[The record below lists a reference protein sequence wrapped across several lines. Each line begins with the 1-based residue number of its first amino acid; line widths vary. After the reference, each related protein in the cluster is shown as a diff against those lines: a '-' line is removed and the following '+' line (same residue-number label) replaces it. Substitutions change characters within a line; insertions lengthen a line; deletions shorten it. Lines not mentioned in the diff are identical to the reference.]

1 MLQTIRDGARG
12 WLAWIIIGL
21 IIIPFALWGIQ
32 EYIGDA
38 GEVNVARV
46 EGTDISLRQFQQS
59 YEQQRSRL
67 RAMLGA
73 NANLVEDEKIKKSVL
88 EAMIK
93 NELLRQSTDKL
104 GLRVANAQLAQQIQS
119 MPEFKKD
126 GQFSKELFTQT
137 LRSQGLVPER
147 FEGLLR
153 YSLLNEQLNT
163 GITSTAILTQAEL
176 DEAIRLKNQQ
186 REIGYLILPW
196 AGFKKDVVVD
206 DAAIAQYYE
215 KNKDRF
221 INPEQASIQYLEL
234 SAQDIAVQIKPD
246 EQELRKLYDEQR
258 ANFAVEEQR
267 RASHML
273 LAVDKAATEAAVAA
287 AKAKAESA
295 LQRLRG
301 GEDFAKVA
309 QELSQDAATAKQGG
323 DLGLFGKGV
332 MDKAFEDSAFALKV
346 GELSGIVKSGF
357 GFHIIK
363 VTEIKPAH
371 VKSFEEARAEL
382 DNEYRQRKA
391 EQQFFEKAETM
402 ANLVY
407 ENPDTLEIA
416 AKELGLPIK
425 TSEFF
430 TRKGG
435 SGIAAEP
442 KVINAAFSDEVLAR
456 GYNSEPIEIAANHRV
471 VIRIKEHK
479 PASPRS
485 LAEAKQDI
493 AEQLRTEAAQQKA
506 RRVGDD
512 IRKRLTAGEDPQ
524 VLAKQYQVKWEKPGP
539 LMRDAGVA
547 PPAIV
552 QAAFRL
558 ERPGKA
564 AEAKHPITGGVALD
578 SGDYAVV
585 ALYSVRDGSPA
596 AMEAAERLAL
606 QRQLQRTRAEHEY
619 QRFVDELRR
628 DAKVVVQQDKL

>member
-1 MLQTIRDGARG
+1 MLQTIRDGARV

-234 SAQDIAVQIKPD
+234 SAQDIAAQIKPD

-267 RASHML
+267 RASHIL

-301 GEDFAKVA
+301 GEDFAKGA

-435 SGIAAEP
+435 SGI
-442 KVINAAFSDEVLAR
+442 
-456 GYNSEPIEIAANHRV
+456 G
-471 VIRIKEHK
+471 
-479 PASPRS
+479 
-485 LAEAKQDI
+485 
-493 AEQLRTEAAQQKA
+493 
-506 RRVGDD
+506 
-512 IRKRLTAGEDPQ
+512 
-524 VLAKQYQVKWEKPGP
+524 
-539 LMRDAGVA
+539 
-547 PPAIV
+547 
-552 QAAFRL
+552 
-558 ERPGKA
+558 
-564 AEAKHPITGGVALD
+564 
-578 SGDYAVV
+578 
-585 ALYSVRDGSPA
+585 
-596 AMEAAERLAL
+596 
-606 QRQLQRTRAEHEY
+606 
-619 QRFVDELRR
+619 
-628 DAKVVVQQDKL
+628 